1 MTKPILVSIDT
12 KTLLCRRYEGKA
24 FTLKV
29 QAFAPILQMDI
40 DQIRNRPES
49 ISTGPGPETDPIV

>member
-12 KTLLCRRYEGKA
+12 KTLICRRYEGKT

-29 QAFAPILQMDI
+29 QAFDRLLQMDI

-49 ISTGPGPETDPIV
+49 ISTGPGPEEV